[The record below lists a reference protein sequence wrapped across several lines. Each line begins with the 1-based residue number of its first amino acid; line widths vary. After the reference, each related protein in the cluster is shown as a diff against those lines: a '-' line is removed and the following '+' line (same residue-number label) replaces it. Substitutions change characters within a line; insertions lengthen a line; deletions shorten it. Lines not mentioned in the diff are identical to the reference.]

1 MPSINQLTMA
11 GRRFDSQTCTMAVLH
26 SLQEMSG
33 MERNHLHGQPDV
45 WDALV
50 FPLRE
55 LLTYRGTQTRKPT
68 LAARESVGG
77 G

>member
-1 MPSINQLTMA
+1 
-11 GRRFDSQTCTMAVLH
+11 
-26 SLQEMSG
+26 

-55 LLTYRGTQTRKPT
+55 LLTYRGTQTRTPT

>member
-1 MPSINQLTMA
+1 MA

-50 FPLRE
+50 FPTEGAPNPQRDTDKE
-55 LLTYRGTQTRKPT
+55 TNTGC
-68 LAARESVGG
+68 
-77 G
+77 